1 VFVDEAKILV
11 RGGHGGNG
19 CVAFRRD
26 KYVPRRGP
34 SGGEAAGGCWSG
46 GIPECR
52 EVHGKRV
59 RNSVTVCMR
68 MQQSEPKVS
77 QIRC

>member
-1 VFVDEAKILV
+1 MFVNEAKILV
-11 RGGHGGNG
+11 RGAHG
-19 CVAFRRD
+19 
-26 KYVPRRGP
+26 
-34 SGGEAAGGCWSG
+34 GGEAAGGCWSG

-59 RNSVTVCMR
+59 RNSVTVCTR

-77 QIRC
+77 QIRR